1 MLLQVVNNECFD
13 WLIHLFDFSLNE
25 NNVLQERI
33 RYENPHK
40 AFTFRMHGYESV
52 VGPVK
57 GMYNQAVCNNKPRGH
72 SLLTESRPNFITIL
86 ALGTL
91 LFHHSWFLQYNI
103 ITTARFATHE
113 IVYYSEAL
121 QHSLVLSSLLPFKS
135 DHELQDATGGGIMS
149 GFKLAILFAT
159 FTLLGFNWKAI
170 YHFGWRLICR
180 LHSRCVPASRT
191 FST

>member
-1 MLLQVVNNECFD
+1 MLFYVCMLLQVVNNECFD

-86 ALGTL
+86 ALGTVVG
-91 LFHHSWFLQYNI
+91 SCITVVALQYNI
-103 ITTARFATHE
+103 ITTAGFAT
-113 IVYYSEAL
+113 
-121 QHSLVLSSLLPFKS
+121 
-135 DHELQDATGGGIMS
+135 
-149 GFKLAILFAT
+149 
-159 FTLLGFNWKAI
+159 
-170 YHFGWRLICR
+170 
-180 LHSRCVPASRT
+180 
-191 FST
+191 

>member
-1 MLLQVVNNECFD
+1 
-13 WLIHLFDFSLNE
+13 
-25 NNVLQERI
+25 
-33 RYENPHK
+33 
-40 AFTFRMHGYESV
+40 MHGYESV

-91 LFHHSWFLQYNI
+91 LFHISFHRSWFLHQWPSSTIYYNCGVQPMRQFI
-103 ITTARFATHE
+103 IQKPNNIVWHARWYFLVCYHLKSLMS
-113 IVYYSEAL
+113 YKML
-121 QHSLVLSSLLPFKS
+121 QVEESCP
-135 DHELQDATGGGIMS
+135 

-180 LHSRCVPASRT
+180 LHSRCVLASRT
-191 FST
+191 FSIQSCHLGS

>member
-1 MLLQVVNNECFD
+1 MLFNKVLVARWCKLGLRKASMHSNKFYYWICLNLKRMLFYVCMLLQVVNNECFD

-25 NNVLQERI
+25 NFLQERI

-91 LFHHSWFLQYNI
+91 LFHISFHRSWFL
-103 ITTARFATHE
+103 H
-113 IVYYSEAL
+113 
-121 QHSLVLSSLLPFKS
+121 
-135 DHELQDATGGGIMS
+135 
-149 GFKLAILFAT
+149 
-159 FTLLGFNWKAI
+159 
-170 YHFGWRLICR
+170 
-180 LHSRCVPASRT
+180 
-191 FST
+191 